1 MQLQNQSNLIFHIS
15 STLSNRVL
23 RQLARKY
30 HIKYTTKKKTIPQLQ
45 AIADELTL
53 LEKRARIDANDEC
66 SICFDPLQMET
77 VAITRC
83 KHAFCNKC
91 IFKYVFSHSKTCPMC
106 RAEYNATM
114 LMNDKM
120 YFPTEY
126 VPILY
131 GQLVIHDI
139 NDDAYA
145 RGHARGH
152 EHLLF
157 LIIKLCYCLII
168 FYFYYQCW
176 IISSNIFMM
185 FMWK

>member
-15 STLSNRVL
+15 STLSNRDL

-30 HIKYTTKKKTIPQLQ
+30 HIKYTTKKKTIPGLQ

-91 IFKYVFSHSKTCPMC
+91 IFKYVFSHSKSCPMC
-106 RAEYNATM
+106 RAKYNATM

-126 VPILY
+126 VPFLY
-131 GQLVIHDI
+131 GPFFT
-139 NDDAYA
+139 DADS
-145 RGHARGH
+145 HA
-152 EHLLF
+152 HLS
-157 LIIKLCYCLII
+157 IIIVKLCYYFFI
-168 FYFYYQCW
+168 FYFYYRCCL
-176 IISSNIFMM
+176 IMGDIYIIFMRG
-185 FMWK
+185 